1 MKRITVVVLMVA
13 ALGASAAERT
23 FTGVVTDSMCGADH
37 SMMKITPDAKCA
49 RECVKGGGSVKYALL
64 SGGKVY
70 KLSDQETPAK
80 FAGQRVKVTGKLF
93 EKTGIIQSLK
103 IEAAK

>member
-1 MKRITVVVLMVA
+1 MKRITVVILMAA